1 MSIQPQQP
9 HGVPGQINVC
19 VLDADSDITSHGKHN
34 RLLVFMDR
42 QSGQI
47 EIREDDI
54 GLPWSTEKDRRR
66 VACSTYQRMHPKN
79 TRLIYQKSEQSP
91 NGKNVWH
98 FYEIDNGRRAVA

>member
-1 MSIQPQQP
+1 MSIQPQQT

-19 VLDADSDITSHGKHN
+19 VLDVDSGITSHGKHN

-66 VACSTYQRMHPKN
+66 VACRTYQRMHPKN
-79 TRLIYQKSEQSP
+79 TRLNYQKSEQSP